1 MSEKPTK
8 EDLKQK
14 VTSLQNECAEL
25 TRTIGLLRDSEN
37 KYRTFFENSLDA
49 MFITTPNGQ
58 VLEANAAA
66 CGMFG
71 YTEEELIRGGRN
83 AVVDLDDQRLLPAL
97 IERERKGR
105 ICRRAKL

>member
-25 TRTIGLLRDSEN
+25 TRTIGMLRDSEN

-49 MFITTPNGQ
+49 
-58 VLEANAAA
+58 
-66 CGMFG
+66 
-71 YTEEELIRGGRN
+71 
-83 AVVDLDDQRLLPAL
+83 VVFTNPILLMPAIPPCL
-97 IERERKGR
+97 KSR
-105 ICRRAKL
+105 